1 MKSTEFC
8 YWLQGFFELR
18 KAGLPQMAGTSL
30 PAGGITADQAEMIER
45 HLALVF
51 KHDIDPQAGPS
62 EVQAELQAIH
72 DGKPTV
78 GGVAP
83 HSGLV
88 MRC

>member
-1 MKSTEFC
+1 MKASSFC

-18 KAGLPQMAGTSL
+18 AASSPVKAIDGA
-30 PAGGITADQAEMIER
+30 QAEMIER

-51 KHDIDPQAGPS
+51 KHDIDPQAGPP

-78 GGVAP
+78 GGVDP